1 MLALKIIINN
11 AQCEILL
18 KLMEYIIIN
27 RRMSEVFGTRQ
38 RVFSEEVYDEQSKI
52 ESCTSV

>member
-27 RRMSEVFGTRQ
+27 RRMSEVFGNRQ